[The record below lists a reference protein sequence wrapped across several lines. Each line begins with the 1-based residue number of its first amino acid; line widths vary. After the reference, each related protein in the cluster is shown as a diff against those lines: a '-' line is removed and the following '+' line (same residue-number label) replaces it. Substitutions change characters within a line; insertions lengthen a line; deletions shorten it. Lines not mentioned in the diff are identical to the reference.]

1 MERRLAAILVADM
14 VGYSRLMEVDES
26 GTITQQRTHREELI
40 DPSIAK
46 NNGRIVKLMG
56 DGMLVEFASVVDAVQ
71 CAVEVQRGMATRV
84 ADVPEDRRI
93 RYRIGINLGDVVIE
107 GEDILGQ
114 GVNVVARLE
123 GLADPGGV
131 CVSDMVWQD
140 VAGKLDL
147 EFEHQGEHQVKN
159 IEKPIRAYRV
169 LLDTD
174 TGAPANSTKRQ
185 GSNVWKRRGVAVAA
199 ALLVTAGV
207 AAAWYVVGRGTMPER
222 ITETPHGKPSI
233 AVLPFSNFLADPDQE
248 YFADG
253 ITEDIITD
261 LAKISGLFVTARN
274 SSFAYKGKQTD
285 VRTVAGELGVRYV
298 LEGSVRRADGQLRIN
313 VQLIDA
319 TTGGHLWA
327 NRYDG
332 ALANVFALQD
342 QITDK
347 ITKALQVA
355 LTPNEKKLAQVAET
369 DSVEAYDAFLKGWE
383 RYLRTSPED
392 FAAAIKH
399 LTQATQLDPDY
410 ARAHAALGLTY
421 WQASERDWQGALP
434 YPGQAEQVNR
444 LTWRYARVLSIE
456 HLEKALRRPTAIAHR
471 LASATY
477 LIQRRFAEALAA
489 AYRAV
494 DSDPNDAEALRAL
507 AYALVM
513 AGRPED
519 ALPHIEHT
527 RRLDPLSLDSY
538 LFNLGL
544 AQFSLGREEDARQSF
559 ERARKH
565 NIDDIRLDVPLAA
578 TYGLLGRKTEG
589 EAIIESELERRSN
602 APARAAGAGDLG
614 PGQFRIGDRM
624 YFWPF
629 QDRATADRFARGLLE
644 VGLAGTPDDY
654 DHITAADRLNGG
666 EIKALLFGRTYRVRL
681 MHGGSSG
688 SITITSEGKASGRLF
703 DYAYDLTG
711 RVWVE
716 GDLLC
721 ERYDSHIFLGDKL
734 CSAVFRNAKAASGD
748 EFSHF
753 FVSVTGI
760 DRFAIVD

>member
-1 MERRLAAILVADM
+1 M
-14 VGYSRLMEVDES
+14 
-26 GTITQQRTHREELI
+26 
-40 DPSIAK
+40 
-46 NNGRIVKLMG
+46 
-56 DGMLVEFASVVDAVQ
+56 
-71 CAVEVQRGMATRV
+71 
-84 ADVPEDRRI
+84 
-93 RYRIGINLGDVVIE
+93 
-107 GEDILGQ
+107 
-114 GVNVVARLE
+114 
-123 GLADPGGV
+123 
-131 CVSDMVWQD
+131 
-140 VAGKLDL
+140 
-147 EFEHQGEHQVKN
+147 
-159 IEKPIRAYRV
+159 
-169 LLDTD
+169 
-174 TGAPANSTKRQ
+174 
-185 GSNVWKRRGVAVAA
+185 AA

-222 ITETPHGKPSI
+222 ITETPRGKPSI
-233 AVLPFSNFLADPDQE
+233 AVFPFSNFSADPDQE

-477 LIQRRFAEALAA
+477 LLQRRFAEALAA
-489 AYRAV
+489 AYR
-494 DSDPNDAEALRAL
+494 
-507 AYALVM
+507 
-513 AGRPED
+513 
-519 ALPHIEHT
+519 
-527 RRLDPLSLDSY
+527 RLTP
-538 LFNLGL
+538 
-544 AQFSLGREEDARQSF
+544 
-559 ERARKH
+559 
-565 NIDDIRLDVPLAA
+565 IRTTLK
-578 TYGLLGRKTEG
+578 R
-589 EAIIESELERRSN
+589 
-602 APARAAGAGDLG
+602 
-614 PGQFRIGDRM
+614 
-624 YFWPF
+624 
-629 QDRATADRFARGLLE
+629 
-644 VGLAGTPDDY
+644 
-654 DHITAADRLNGG
+654 
-666 EIKALLFGRTYRVRL
+666 
-681 MHGGSSG
+681 
-688 SITITSEGKASGRLF
+688 
-703 DYAYDLTG
+703 
-711 RVWVE
+711 
-716 GDLLC
+716 
-721 ERYDSHIFLGDKL
+721 
-734 CSAVFRNAKAASGD
+734 
-748 EFSHF
+748 
-753 FVSVTGI
+753 
-760 DRFAIVD
+760 